1 MTRSTTDPSRRAA
14 RGMTL
19 VELIAV
25 IIILGIIGTA
35 SAFFF
40 ATGMKGFSL
49 ARSNSN
55 QALKA
60 EAAVERMN
68 IELRD
73 MEGDGAKR
81 VYVTPNVSIQYRSSG
96 LSGAADRTLA
106 YDSAGKRITLLVST
120 DGTARTLMDDVSA
133 FHLSADTSRDMDGK
147 GAPNEIS
154 AVNIDFTSGGQF
166 YTLQILP
173 RNFLYP

>member
-1 MTRSTTDPSRRAA
+1 
-14 RGMTL
+14 MTL
-19 VELIAV
+19 VELIAAIV
-25 IIILGIIGTA
+25 VLGIIGAA

-40 ATGMKGFSL
+40 ATGMQGVSL
-49 ARSNSN
+49 ARSNAN

-73 MEGDGAKR
+73 MEGDGSKR

-106 YDSAGKRITLLVST
+106 YDSAGKRITLTVST
-120 DGTARTLMDDVSA
+120 DGTARTLLDDVSA
-133 FHLSADTSRDMDGK
+133 FHLSADTSQDLDGK
-147 GAPNEIS
+147 GSPNEIS
-154 AVNIDFTSGGQF
+154 AVNIDFTSGGKN
-166 YTLQILP
+166 YRLQALP
-173 RNFLYP
+173 RSFLYP